1 MNAAGRSDWVRD
13 PDLPPAVTWTATE
26 RMGRHPVTGT
36 VNVRLVA
43 FPEVTVAGNP
53 STDTALSLAEAPK
66 F

>member
-1 MNAAGRSDWVRD
+1 
-13 PDLPPAVTWTATE
+13 
-26 RMGRHPVTGT
+26 MGRHPVTGT